1 MREEPEST
9 INENRKCPSEG
20 DGTRAWAE
28 RWLSPERFAP
38 YLAACDGDAER
49 ALDLYEWNA
58 SLAQVVMRDI
68 CHFEIALRNAYDRV
82 MGECWEGDWLLDDDS
97 PARVP
102 LMRRSGHREL
112 DANYTNRRIIDA
124 AAAGLPRE
132 FPHGALVASLTLGFW
147 VHLTDRSREAA
158 IWRTCLYRAWPKGTR
173 RRELQ
178 LSLNGILHVRNRAA
192 HAERLFDPTEAELSP
207 LSAVSNAIRLLR
219 DLCPEA
225 AERLY
230 GDGRRTPV
238 ELFCEQQPA
247 PADVRL

>member
-28 RWLSPERFAP
+28 RWLSPERFEP

-58 SLAQVVMRDI
+58 DLAQVVMREI

-82 MGECWEGDWLLDDDS
+82 MRERWEGDWLLDDGS

-102 LMRRSGHREL
+102 LMRKSGRGEL
-112 DANYTNRRIIDA
+112 DANYTNRRIIDV
-124 AAAGLPRE
+124 AAAGLPRN

-173 RRELQ
+173 RKELQ
-178 LSLNGILHVRNRAA
+178 RSLNGILRVRNRAA
-192 HAERLFDPTEAELSP
+192 HAERLFNPSEAELSP
-207 LSAVSNAIRLLR
+207 LSAVSDAMRLLC

-225 AERLY
+225 AKRLY
-230 GDGRRTPV
+230 GAGGRTPV
-238 ELFCEQQPA
+238 ELFCEEHPV
-247 PADVRL
+247 PVDVGL